1 MASDEELG
9 DESDVVSDE
18 ELGDESAGGFGE
30 EDSNHSDPNSIG
42 DRDAEVCLFANQGYV
57 GLGPPRGR
65 KGVRVWFLL

>member
-9 DESDVVSDE
+9 DESDVVLDE
-18 ELGDESAGGFGE
+18 ELGDESAVGSGE

-42 DRDAEVCLFANQGYV
+42 DRDAEVGLFANQGY